1 MEAEERKPCT
11 AILLSAGQGKRLGAD
26 RPKQYLEVG
35 GHPLIAYS
43 LQCLERSPLICQII
57 LVVGAEDIEWVQTRI
72 VERYQCSKVT
82 AVVPGGKE
90 RYESVWKGLA
100 HVREKEGY
108 VLIHDGARP
117 FLTEKILERGY
128 ETVERWGAC
137 VAGMPS
143 KDTVKL
149 VGEDLTA
156 QTTPP
161 RDRVWTI
168 QTPQIFSYSLIFR
181 AYESLLQKKEIQVT
195 DDAMVVEQESGR
207 RVKVF
212 EGSYRNIKVT
222 TAEDLEV
229 ADVFLKAK

>member
-1 MEAEERKPCT
+1 METEERKSCT

-72 VERYQCSKVT
+72 VERYHCSKVT

-100 HVREKEGY
+100 HVRKKEGY

-117 FLTEKILERGY
+117 FLTEEILERGY

-168 QTPQIFSYSLIFR
+168 QTPQMFSYSLIFR

-207 RVKVF
+207 QVKVF

-229 ADVFLKAK
+229 AEVFLKAK

>member
-1 MEAEERKPCT
+1 METEERKPCT

-72 VERYQCSKVT
+72 VERYHCSKVT

-90 RYESVWKGLA
+90 RYESVWKGLT
-100 HVREKEGY
+100 HVRKKEGY

-117 FLTEKILERGY
+117 FLTEEILERGY

-168 QTPQIFSYSLIFR
+168 QTPQMFSYSLIFR

-207 RVKVF
+207 QVKVF

-229 ADVFLKAK
+229 AEVFLKAK

>member
-1 MEAEERKPCT
+1 M
-11 AILLSAGQGKRLGAD
+11 IS
-26 RPKQYLEVG
+26 
-35 GHPLIAYS
+35 YS
-43 LQCLERSPLICQII
+43 LRCLEESPLIGRII
-57 LVVGAEDIEWVQTRI
+57 LVVGAEDVEWVRTRI
-72 VERYQCSKVT
+72 VEGYHCSKVE

-117 FLTEKILERGY
+117 FLTEGILQRGY
-128 ETVERWGAC
+128 EAVRRWDAC

-143 KDTVKL
+143 KDTIKL

-168 QTPQIFSYSLIFR
+168 QTPQMFSYSLIFR

-195 DDAMVVEQESGR
+195 DDGMVVEQETGR
-207 RVKVF
+207 PVKVF

-222 TAEDLEV
+222 TTEDLEV
-229 ADVFLKAK
+229 AEAFLKGK